1 MMPVDM
7 LAQNIINL
15 KLPWIKPANVIC
27 NNMTADQKN
36 DVDDT
41 ILFLTEV
48 TNQPANYSN
57 DTIKRWQ
64 LVVELQIFWGSDP
77 DVDNDIQ
84 IAEIELMRKIIDQGW
99 LVEQSS
105 QHTTDPD
112 TGQITKT
119 IYFIR
124 NEEIK
129 I

>member
-77 DVDNDIQ
+77 DVDNNIQ

-105 QHTTDPD
+105 PHTTDPD

>member
-77 DVDNDIQ
+77 VVDNNIQ

-105 QHTTDPD
+105 PHTTDPD

>member
-64 LVVELQIFWGSDP
+64 LVVELQIFWSSDP
-77 DVDNDIQ
+77 DVDNIQ

-105 QHTTDPD
+105 PHTTDPD

>member
-1 MMPVDM
+1 MPVDM
-7 LAQNIINL
+7 LAQNIISLN
-15 KLPWIKPANVIC
+15 LPWIEPANVIC
-27 NNMTADQKN
+27 TNMTADQKN
-36 DVDDT
+36 DVDNT
-41 ILFLTEV
+41 ILFLTEA

-64 LVVELQIFWGSDP
+64 LVVELQIFWGLDP
-77 DVDNDIQ
+77 DVDNIQ

-105 QHTTDPD
+105 PHTTDPD

>member
-7 LAQNIINL
+7 LAQNIISLN
-15 KLPWIKPANVIC
+15 LPWIEPANVIC
-27 NNMTADQKN
+27 TNMTADQKN
-36 DVDDT
+36 DVDNT
-41 ILFLTEV
+41 ILFLTEA

-64 LVVELQIFWGSDP
+64 LVVELQIFWGLDP
-77 DVDNDIQ
+77 DVDNIQ
-84 IAEIELMRKIIDQGW
+84 IAEIELMKKIINQGW

-105 QHTTDPD
+105 PHTTDPD
-112 TGQITKT
+112 TKQITKT

-129 I
+129 

>member
-7 LAQNIINL
+7 LAKIIISLN
-15 KLPWIKPANVIC
+15 LPWIEPANVIC
-27 NNMTADQKN
+27 TNMTADQKN
-36 DVDDT
+36 DVDNT

-64 LVVELQIFWGSDP
+64 LVIELQIFWGSDP
-77 DVDNDIQ
+77 DVDNIQ

-99 LVEQSS
+99 LVQQSS
-105 QHTTDPD
+105 PHTTDPD

-119 IYFIR
+119 IYLIR

-129 I
+129 

>member
-36 DVDDT
+36 DVDGT

-77 DVDNDIQ
+77 DVDNNIQ

-105 QHTTDPD
+105 PHTTDPD

>member
-77 DVDNDIQ
+77 DVDNNIQ

-105 QHTTDPD
+105 PHMTDPD

>member
-7 LAQNIINL
+7 MAQNIINL

-77 DVDNDIQ
+77 DVDNNIQ

-105 QHTTDPD
+105 PHTTDPD